1 MNAPSPR
8 LAVVGGGLAGLVAA
22 DRLLSKGLSVTVFEK
37 YPEAGG
43 LVGVVDVG
51 GTPLE
56 RYYHHLFTSDVDYV
70 SLAEELGLGREIVW
84 LKSRMGF
91 FSGGRLWDFGTPA
104 SLLAF
109 SPLGL
114 LGRLEFV
121 LSTLKLR
128 HDPDWR
134 PLEGETAAGWMRRNG
149 YSRALDA
156 VWGPLLSQKYG
167 RRAED
172 VGLVWLWGKIALRT
186 RSRDKTGL
194 GERLGYMNGSFG
206 RVVDALVRRVAERGG
221 TIRTARPV
229 KIVRRSAGGFDV
241 AFAGGTET
249 FDLVLSTV
257 AIPELLKIAPDLP
270 ADVRERWGAISYCH
284 ALCPILELD
293 RSLQPYYWLNVGDA
307 SMPFGGVIE
316 HTNFIPKE
324 TYGGRHVVYI
334 SNYVLPDDPKWTR
347 RDEDL
352 WAEYLPALRRIN
364 PAFDESWILKKQ
376 IGRAEY
382 AQPIVV
388 PNYSK
393 LLPALETPVE
403 GLWSACMAQIYPE
416 DRGQNYA
423 VRIGR
428 EAADAILGKLGR

>member
-1 MNAPSPR
+1 MNAASPR
-8 LAVVGGGLAGLVAA
+8 LAVIGGGLAGLVAA
-22 DRLLSKGLSVTVFEK
+22 DRLLGAGLPVTVFEK

-43 LVGVVDVG
+43 LVGVVEVG

-70 SLAEELGLGREIVW
+70 SFAEEFGLASDLLW

-91 FSGGRLWDFGTPA
+91 FSGGRLYDFGTPA
-104 SLLAF
+104 SLLKF

-114 LGRLEFV
+114 GGRLQFV
-121 LSTLKLR
+121 LSTLRLR
-128 HDPDWR
+128 QSAAWQD
-134 PLEGETAAGWMRRNG
+134 LEGETAVGWMRRNG
-149 YSRALDA
+149 YNRALDA
-156 VWGPLLSQKYG
+156 VWGPLLAQKYG

-194 GERLGYMNGSFG
+194 GERLGYLRGSFG
-206 RVVDALVRRVAERGG
+206 RGVAAVLARVKARGG
-221 TIRTARPV
+221 VVMTSRPV
-229 KIVRRSAGGFDV
+229 KVVKKANGGFEIV
-241 AFAGGTET
+241 YAGGTES

-257 AIPELLKIAPDLP
+257 ATPELLRIAPDLP
-270 ADVRERWGAISYCH
+270 EDVRAAWSRLTYCH
-284 ALCPILELD
+284 ALCPILELS
-293 RSLQPYYWLNVGDA
+293 RSLTPYYWLNVGDA

-324 TYGGRHVVYI
+324 EYGGRHVVYI
-334 SNYVLPDDPKWTR
+334 SNYVLPDDPRWTM
-347 RDEDL
+347 RDDAL
-352 WAEYLPALRRIN
+352 WERYLPGLKRIN
-364 PAFDESWILKKQ
+364 PAFEESWILKRQ

-393 LLPALETPVE
+393 LLPPLETPVP

-423 VRIGR
+423 IRIGR
-428 EAADAILGKLGR
+428 EAADAIVRKLRG